1 MIQIMKFGQ
10 VPEEKIFAR
19 VVPEVD
25 VEVRKNSTPDTPGE
39 VVCQAKVRFN

>member
-1 MIQIMKFGQ
+1 MGDTLSFYLQP
-10 VPEEKIFAR
+10 VSDT
-19 VVPEVD
+19 EVD